1 MNTLT
6 KNIQMCCRQPAQ
18 KTDRGWEKEYI
29 FPQSFLGF
37 QGHFPGRP
45 ILPAVVQVM
54 IFRES
59 IAEKLNQNLVIA
71 TMTRAKFLK
80 VINPETPVTAIW
92 TLKETEGQFLCKCL
106 LESEGERAS
115 SFNLTLIVSTE

>member
-1 MNTLT
+1 MG
-6 KNIQMCCRQPAQ
+6 KRV
-18 KTDRGWEKEYI
+18 Y
-29 FPQSFLGF
+29 FPSRFFRISGT
-37 QGHFPGRP
+37 FPGRP

-59 IAEKLNQNLVIA
+59 IAEKLNQNLEIE

-80 VINPETPVTAIW
+80 VINPDTPVTAIW

-106 LESEGERAS
+106 LESEGERVS
-115 SFNLTLIVSTE
+115 SFNLTLTANTG